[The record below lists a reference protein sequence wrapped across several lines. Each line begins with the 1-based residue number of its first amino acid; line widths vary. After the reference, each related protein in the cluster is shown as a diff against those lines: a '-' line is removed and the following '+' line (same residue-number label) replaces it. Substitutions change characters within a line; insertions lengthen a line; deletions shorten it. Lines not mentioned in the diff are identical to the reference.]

1 MWEVLDRYFSVNGLV
16 KQQLDSFNRFTEQ
29 ISLVISE
36 YGKFQISIKDQYDV
50 DEKKRNS
57 EELYEFKF
65 EDKILRSAVNHKN
78 NDKNEEV
85 DAMTCRLRDLNYECY
100 VRARLM
106 YRKI

>member
-50 DEKKRNS
+50 DEKKRNT
-57 EELYEFKF
+57 EELY
-65 EDKILRSAVNHKN
+65 
-78 NDKNEEV
+78 
-85 DAMTCRLRDLNYECY
+85 
-100 VRARLM
+100 
-106 YRKI
+106 

>member
-50 DEKKRNS
+50 DEKKRNQKNS
-57 EELYEFKF
+57 TSSSSKT
-65 EDKILRSAVNHKN
+65 RSSGPLSTIRI
-78 NDKNEEV
+78 
-85 DAMTCRLRDLNYECY
+85 MTKMRRLTP
-100 VRARLM
+100 
-106 YRKI
+106 